1 MKDKPKLPGIKV
13 IFIASF
19 IATGVQFIDEARIVD
34 VELMR
39 ANADDGALL
48 KGTLSLAEMNPI
60 FVSGQKLAYRI
71 SDAYGQSRMCTGL
84 L

>member
-1 MKDKPKLPGIKV
+1 MDQPELPGIKV
-13 IFIASF
+13 IFIAPLS
-19 IATGVQFIDEARIVD
+19 ATGVQFINEARIVD

-48 KGTLSLAEMNPI
+48 KGTLPLAETNPI
-60 FVSGQKLAYRI
+60 SVSGQTLAYRI
-71 SDAYGQSRMCTGL
+71 SYAYGQSRMCIGL